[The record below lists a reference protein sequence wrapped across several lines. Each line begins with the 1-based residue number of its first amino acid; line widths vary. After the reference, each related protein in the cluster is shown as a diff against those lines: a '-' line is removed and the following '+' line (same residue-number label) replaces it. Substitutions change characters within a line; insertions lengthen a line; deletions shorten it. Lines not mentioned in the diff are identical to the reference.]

1 MPLSA
6 DLIIM
11 NEQDSND
18 LIEDSEEKLISKSQL
33 KRDAHALLDLGK
45 DIVAL
50 QSAHL
55 KKIPLDEDLL
65 EAINEARK
73 IKAQI
78 ALKRQLHYIAKI
90 LRHRDVEDIQSAMDA
105 IRQQSSKTDTALK
118 TCEKWRERLLGNES
132 GALEAFISQYPD
144 VERQKIRQM
153 IRNAQ
158 KEATNNKPPK
168 WSRELFRYIRS
179 ITEQ

>member
-1 MPLSA
+1 
-6 DLIIM
+6 M
-11 NEQDSND
+11 NEQDNND
-18 LIEDSEEKLISKSQL
+18 LNEDFEDELISKSQL

-45 DIVAL
+45 EIVAL
-50 QSAHL
+50 QPANL

-90 LRHRDVEDIQSAMDA
+90 LRHRDVANIQAVMDS

-118 TCEKWRERLLGNES
+118 TCEKWRERLIGNES
-132 GALEAFISQYPD
+132 GALEEFISQHPTVD
-144 VERQKIRQM
+144 RQKIRQM

-158 KEATNNKPPK
+158 KEIENNKPPK
-168 WSRELFRYIRS
+168 WSRELFRYIRG
-179 ITEQ
+179 ITAQ